1 MKRGFTGHMEI
12 LPGPS
17 PSCPC
22 KALRTYQQ
30 SSGRRQMAWPGAQF
44 RTWAAGRGGR
54 MRASWG
60 GGRHQAWS
68 VPISCS
74 PAVQLRLGHPT
85 CLSSSLLSNE
95 SGGFSDLKRKRTQGV
110 GLGKASMGSGQDHLR
125 GWGHPPSPTSPGAP
139 SLLSHAKARLAS
151 GGLYHRHLLP
161 RGAGLVPTC
170 AWIPALPPNSASH
183 LTGLSRLSLKC

>member
-110 GLGKASMGSGQDHLR
+110 GLGKASMGSGQDQLR

-139 SLLSHAKARLAS
+139 SLLSHVWPLGVCTTGTCFQ
-151 GGLYHRHLLP
+151 GGLGLFP
-161 RGAGLVPTC
+161 R
-170 AWIPALPPNSASH
+170 ALGFQLCHQTPHPI
-183 LTGLSRLSLKC
+183 